1 MVTEQF
7 RVPGVSCQHCVQA
20 VRKEVGALQGVSRVE
35 VDLTNKIVTVVHD
48 DEVDITDIVSAIKEA
63 GYDDVTPLGIAC

>member
-35 VDLTNKIVTVVHD
+35 VDLTNEIVTVVHD

>member
-20 VRKEVGALQGVSRVE
+20 VRKEVGSLTGVVQVD
-35 VDLTNKIVTVVHD
+35 VDLDNKIVTVVHD
-48 DEVDITDIVSAIKEA
+48 DDVEITDIVMAIKEA

>member
-7 RVPGVSCQHCVQA
+7 RVPGMSCQHCVQA
-20 VRKEVGALQGVSRVE
+20 VRKEVGAQDGVSQVE

-48 DEVDITDIVSAIKEA
+48 DDVDITEIVMAIKEA

>member
-7 RVPGVSCQHCVQA
+7 RVPGMSCQHCVNA
-20 VRKEVGALQGVSRVE
+20 VRKEVGALAGVSQVD
-35 VDLTNKIVTVVHD
+35 VDLSQKIVTVVHD
-48 DEVDITDIVSAIKEA
+48 DDVDITEIVMAIKDA

>member
-7 RVPGVSCQHCVQA
+7 RVPGVSCQHCVHA
-20 VRKEVGALQGVSRVE
+20 VRKEVGALTGVVQVD
-35 VDLTNKIVTVVHD
+35 VDLDNKIVTVVHSD
-48 DEVDITDIVSAIKEA
+48 DVEITDIVMAIKEA

>member
-20 VRKEVGALQGVSRVE
+20 VRKEVGALDGVSQVE
-35 VDLTNKIVTVVHD
+35 VDLTSKIVTVVHD
-48 DEVDITDIVSAIKEA
+48 DEVDITEIVMAIKEA

>member
-7 RVPGVSCQHCVQA
+7 RVPGVSCPHCVHA
-20 VRKEVGALQGVSRVE
+20 VQKEVGALAGVSQVE

-48 DEVDITDIVSAIKEA
+48 DDVDITEIVMAIKEA

>member
-7 RVPGVSCQHCVQA
+7 RVPGVSCQHCVHA
-20 VRKEVGALQGVSRVE
+20 VRKEVGALNGVVQVD
-35 VDLTNKIVTVVHD
+35 VDLDNKIVTVVHSD
-48 DEVDITDIVSAIKEA
+48 DVEITDIVMAIKEA